1 MKLRLPILTTLIF
14 SFTFSAPFCAQGQ
27 AQLRDP
33 GVYATTSSGPL
44 RLAELPM
51 PGQRTTSWAR
61 TIFGDDRLSLHYTW
75 EGGSSFATVSE
86 RRPTFRVNLGY
97 LPSRGLNAIQIV
109 KLEQS
114 GNYRKSELRWNHDIP
129 AEFRGAVAVG
139 YSRGIDGEI
148 LVQPS
153 ADLAPGEYMLSLG
166 ALGTQYDFSV
176 R

>member
-1 MKLRLPILTTLIF
+1 MIQRLPILSTIIF
-14 SFTFSAPFCAQGQ
+14 FLPFCAQGQ
-27 AQLRDP
+27 VQLRDP
-33 GVYATTSSGPL
+33 GVYAPTSSGPS

-51 PGQRTTSWAR
+51 PGQRTTSWGR
-61 TIFGDDRLSLHYTW
+61 VIFGDDRLSLHYTW
-75 EGGSSFATVSE
+75 EGGNSFTTVSE

-97 LPSRGLNAIQIV
+97 LPDRGLNAIQIV
-109 KLEQS
+109 KLEQR

-166 ALGTQYDFSV
+166 PLGTQYDFSV